1 MKRSLPLLLLAL
13 GACTTATDRPYSPVA
28 AMQYAAIGGDPFWML
43 AIGDDKIV
51 LSTGP
56 GPGEAGNALRTQT
69 YRRVLPRQTGAVRRW
84 ESGEGTDVIT
94 IEASPGPCALRDQ
107 TFEDRVTVSL
117 SGRQLQ
123 GCGGRRVTR

>member
-13 GACTTATDRPYSPVA
+13 GACTTATERPYSPVEA
-28 AMQYAAIGGDPFWML
+28 VQYAAIGGDPFWLL
-43 AIGDDKIV
+43 AIGDDRIV
-51 LSTGP
+51 LSLGP
-56 GPGEAGNALRTQT
+56 DGHEAGNALRSHS
-69 YRRVLPRQTGAVRRW
+69 YKRVLPRQTGAVRRW

-94 IEASPGPCALRDQ
+94 IEASPGPCSLRDQ